1 MQPSTS
7 LILEVRDAAGA
18 LRRHRVEADGF
29 LIGRGDFC
37 DLRLDEP
44 SLPMVHSEIHLDN
57 GVIWIEA
64 IDAPSVEVN
73 GKLVPR
79 LTLRSGDTLRFGSV
93 PATVRMGADAMNIG
107 STTDAAWEDLSHLSA
122 VELCERIEAEEA
134 AVRDEERQRW
144 QGVESLLVALEQ
156 MLRTDRELV
165 TDEART
171 EEITQQLHALSEALA
186 IRTQQLADQE
196 QQFLNTAHE
205 IKHSQDEM
213 TRRMEVLIQ
222 QLDTGEL
229 RASA

>member
-7 LILEVRDAAGA
+7 LVLEVRDAVGA
-18 LRRHRVEADGF
+18 LRRHRVEADGY
-29 LIGRGDFC
+29 LIGSGDFC
-37 DLRLDEP
+37 DLRLDDASIP
-44 SLPMVHSEIHLDN
+44 LVHSEIHMDN
-57 GVIWIEA
+57 GVIWIA
-64 IDAPSVEVN
+64 AVDAPSVEVN

-93 PATVRMGADAMNIG
+93 PATVRMGADAVNIS
-107 STTDAAWEDLSHLSA
+107 STTEQDWEDLSHLSA
-122 VELCERIEAEEA
+122 VELCERIESEEA

-165 TDEART
+165 SDEARS
-171 EEITQQLHALSEALA
+171 EEIVQQLHALSEALA
-186 IRTQQLADQE
+186 VRTQQLAEQE
-196 QQFLNTAHE
+196 QHFLNTAQE

-222 QLDTGEL
+222 QLDTNEL